1 MKKKKIHA
9 GALGDNYEYS
19 QANIAEKMFLDTK
32 TVASTEKRAIEKFKQ
47 LLADRNINVKDLL
60 GD

>member
-1 MKKKKIHA
+1 MNHNLKENM
-9 GALGDNYEYS
+9 LSDDYEYS
-19 QANIAEKMFLDTK
+19 QKDIADKMFLALG

-47 LLADRNINVKDLL
+47 ILAEKGISAKDLL